1 MTASVDLNADMG
13 ESFGAWNMGDDAE
26 LLKIVSSANI
36 ACGFHAGDPAVM
48 EETVLSAKKYNVEI
62 GAHPSYPDLQ
72 GFGRRNMEVSVSEV
86 RQMVIYQ
93 AGALDAFCRVAG
105 TSLSFVKIHGVMANT
120 MMKDNELL
128 VAVIKAV
135 AEYNTDLK
143 LMLHGTP
150 WWKEHQALAVEY
162 GVSLLWEGFADRAY
176 EEDGSLRNRRLSGAV
191 LSEEEILHRVESLC
205 QNNPIVAVTGK
216 ELRFP
221 IDSLCVHG
229 DTEAGVKQ
237 IAKIRRIRDI
247 LIVKMIHLILKIG
260 FELHY
265 RV

>member
-1 MTASVDLNADMG
+1 MKLNCDMG
-13 ESFGAWNMGDDAE
+13 ESFGHYKLGNDAGVMPH
-26 LLKIVSSANI
+26 IHMANI
-36 ACGFHAGDPAVM
+36 ACGFHGGDPAVM
-48 EETVLSAKKYNVEI
+48 EETVLSAKKYNVAV

-72 GFGRRNMEVSVSEV
+72 GFGRRNMELSVSEV

-93 AGALDAFCRVAG
+93 TGALDAFCRVAG
-105 TSLSFVKIHGVMANT
+105 TALSFLKVHGAMANT
-120 MMKDNELL
+120 MMKDNDLL
-128 VAVIKAV
+128 AAVIKAV
-135 AEYNTDLK
+135 ADYNTEIK

-150 WWKEHQALAVEY
+150 RWKEHQALATEY
-162 GVSLLWEGFADRAY
+162 GVSLLWEGYADRAY

-191 LSEEEILHRVESLC
+191 LSGEEILQRVESLC

-237 IAKIRRIRDI
+237 IAKIR
-247 LIVKMIHLILKIG
+247 
-260 FELHY
+260 ELLDEASS
-265 RV
+265 RGK